1 MAATMAAVSL
11 TQQQYQ
17 QFIDKISGLEARAT
31 LQTHA
36 EAQQEQ
42 IRMAEVVMSRELLAG
57 NAWNGEARG
66 YHRHRMA
73 LLTES
78 VNPRKEC

>member
-1 MAATMAAVSL
+1 MAAVSV

-17 QFIDKISGLEARAT
+17 QFTDRISGLEARMAT

-42 IRMAEVVMSRELLAG
+42 IRMTEVVIRQLRANPTNPPPPLRAAFQKLVEWEVIGEGKGLLV
-57 NAWNGEARG
+57 R
-66 YHRHRMA
+66 
-73 LLTES
+73 L
-78 VNPRKEC
+78 